1 MIFKRILVEKA
12 TNKKWYHVSRDEI
25 RGKFRLTSQGIHLA
39 QDISVCKGLV
49 DVRGYSNPHYYE
61 VRITIPTKPLFIDAD
76 LMMWDASNI
85 ATAIISKIN
94 NGTFEGASDGLS
106 DDGTNYK
113 EDNPHSLI
121 KTTRFTQNDIR
132 TLKSFTRGNGGSTE
146 SDFRKFADF
155 LKSKGYNC
163 IYYKNYSEVDN
174 GVGSM
179 ILFSPDDCEIIK
191 EIKI

>member
-1 MIFKRILVEKA
+1 MIFKRVLVEKA
-12 TNKKWYHVSRDEI
+12 TNKKWYHVSRDDI

-39 QDISVCKGLV
+39 QDISVCEGLA

-94 NGTFEGASDGLS
+94 KNEPIIIGGDF
-106 DDGTNYK
+106 K

-132 TLKSFTRGNGGSTE
+132 TLKSFTRNNGGSTE

-163 IYYKNYSEVDN
+163 IYYKNYGEVDN

-179 ILFSPDDCEIIK
+179 ILFSPDDCEIVK